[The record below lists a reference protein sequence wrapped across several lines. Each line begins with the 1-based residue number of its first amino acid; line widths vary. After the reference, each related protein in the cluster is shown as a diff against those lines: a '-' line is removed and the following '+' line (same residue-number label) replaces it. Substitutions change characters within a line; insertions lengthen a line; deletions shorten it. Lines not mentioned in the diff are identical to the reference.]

1 MTLKHYKKLIDN
13 LVKRGHGDLQV
24 VYSCDD
30 EGNRY
35 SYVLYAPDVQN
46 AADLELG
53 GRMDPANP
61 PKVVCIN

>member
-30 EGNRY
+30 EGNQY
-35 SYVLYAPDVQN
+35 NSVVFAPAIQN
-46 AADLELG
+46 TADLNLG
-53 GRMDPANP
+53 GRFDPVNP